1 MRITRY
7 IISIITAVSLIT
19 ASAYSTDDF
28 LSSRVKDISDRK
40 YEGAVIELLDNAK
53 ESIVIS
59 MYTINLGTTSNNP
72 VKLLLNDLFEA
83 RERGVSVTIYLN
95 TRLWVAGTA
104 KKYYVKNSTLKELEE
119 AGCVIHLMDFKRML
133 HDKLVI
139 VDKRYVVEGSVNWS
153 TSALKSNRE
162 SATLIDSPELAK
174 IKLTRLKTLIM
185 PPAYLE
191 EEAYTPAYIENLP
204 KTLKIPK
211 ELILNNKYFHRMAA
225 KHSNFTMEL
234 YCILL
239 AHSQTTKKKEFFLCL
254 EDMALSLRM
263 PVSLTSSA
271 LRKEVINGLK
281 ELQNDYHLIKVTFF
295 HGKDAAIT
303 LTDIPGK
310 TLIMPTD
317 SLIQLKDA
325 ELSTRLRFLL
335 LIEALLKDQGED
347 IHSMTYVEIGK
358 RFDLHRITISSAF
371 KDLEKFR
378 E

>member
-1 MRITRY
+1 MRTTRY
-7 IISIITAVSLIT
+7 IIAIITAVSLIT
-19 ASAYSTDDF
+19 TPTYSAGDF
-28 LSSRVKDISDRK
+28 LPSRVKDISDRK

-191 EEAYTPAYIENLP
+191 KEAYTPAYIE
-204 KTLKIPK
+204 
-211 ELILNNKYFHRMAA
+211 
-225 KHSNFTMEL
+225 
-234 YCILL
+234 
-239 AHSQTTKKKEFFLCL
+239 
-254 EDMALSLRM
+254 
-263 PVSLTSSA
+263 
-271 LRKEVINGLK
+271 
-281 ELQNDYHLIKVTFF
+281 
-295 HGKDAAIT
+295 
-303 LTDIPGK
+303 
-310 TLIMPTD
+310 
-317 SLIQLKDA
+317 
-325 ELSTRLRFLL
+325 
-335 LIEALLKDQGED
+335 GERD
-347 IHSMTYVEIGK
+347 CP
-358 RFDLHRITISSAF
+358 
-371 KDLEKFR
+371 
-378 E
+378 